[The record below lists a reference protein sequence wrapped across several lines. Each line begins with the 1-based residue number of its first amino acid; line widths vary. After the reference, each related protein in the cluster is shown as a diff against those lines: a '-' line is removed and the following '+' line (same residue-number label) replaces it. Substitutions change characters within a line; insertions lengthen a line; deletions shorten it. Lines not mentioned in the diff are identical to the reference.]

1 MQLYRS
7 SFKVLG
13 IQLSGKAKGKNASVV
28 MSPFF
33 CMDMINELV
42 NRSVPVQNT
51 MLLGKLDTH

>member
-1 MQLYRS
+1 
-7 SFKVLG
+7 
-13 IQLSGKAKGKNASVV
+13 